1 MERRDI
7 ANKTEGGSRSSLGQ
21 HRTLQSISGSGGGSH
36 MPDGNA
42 KSFNQMTGNLN
53 SDVQTQSSQSNVG
66 TSHDAGNTQG
76 QENERSTTSE
86 GTANAGHDPQAPISE
101 SGQNTLRR
109 NYGFGRV
116 VSATGAFETAK
127 DIMETLRNKHSILA
141 SELEVTDLV
150 IKCTFSYLH
159 IIKKIKYRGLSPTP
173 NLHLHYVHTLFR
185 SRG

>member
-1 MERRDI
+1 MSFFQALYYWLRTYLMERRDI

-36 MPDGNA
+36 GMPDGNA
-42 KSFNQMTGNLN
+42 KPFNQMSGNLS

-66 TSHDAGNTQG
+66 TSHDVGNTQG
-76 QENERSTTSE
+76 QENERSTASE
-86 GTANAGHDPQAPISE
+86 GTANAGHDTQVPISE

-141 SELEVTDLV
+141 SELEVTDLLV
-150 IKCTFSYLH
+150 K
-159 IIKKIKYRGLSPTP
+159 
-173 NLHLHYVHTLFR
+173 
-185 SRG
+185 